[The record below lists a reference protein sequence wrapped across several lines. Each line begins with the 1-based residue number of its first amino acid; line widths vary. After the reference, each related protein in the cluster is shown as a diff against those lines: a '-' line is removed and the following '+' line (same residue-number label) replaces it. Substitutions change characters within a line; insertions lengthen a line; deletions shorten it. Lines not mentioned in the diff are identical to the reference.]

1 MLLERMNFELYLEK
15 INFVIKIV
23 ERLMWFG
30 WILFKFIL

>member
-30 WILFKFIL
+30 WISFKFIL